1 MTPLSLDAPD
11 VVEFIG
17 ANHRVFLFCR
27 DGARHPIGYAMRS
40 VAYRSATRC
49 LYFATYAK
57 SAKVQHLR
65 SSREVACL
73 IGDDE
78 DWVSVCGLAH
88 VYQPSAYQPSAA
100 EVDEII
106 GKSSP
111 DQRVPESVVAKVRD
125 RLLSGKR
132 CFIGLTLTE
141 VRAADLPD
149 RRA

>member
-1 MTPLSLDAPD
+1 MTPLSLDSPD
-11 VVEFIG
+11 VVEFIR

-27 DGARHPIGYAMRS
+27 DGARRPIGYAMRS
-40 VAYRSATRC
+40 VAYRAATRA
-49 LYFATYAK
+49 LSFATYAK

-65 SSREVACL
+65 SAPEVACL
-73 IGDDE
+73 IGGDE
-78 DWVSVCGLAH
+78 GWVSASGFAH
-88 VYQPSAYQPSAA
+88 VYQPSAA
-100 EVDEII
+100 EVNELI
-106 GKSSP
+106 GDSSP

>member
-1 MTPLSLDAPD
+1 MTPPSLDAPN
-11 VVEFIG
+11 VVEFIR
-17 ANHRVFLFCR
+17 AEHRVFLFCR
-27 DGARHPIGYAMRS
+27 DGARRPIGYAMRS

-65 SSREVACL
+65 SAPEVACL

-78 DWVSVCGLAH
+78 GWVSVGGLAH
-88 VYQPSAYQPSAA
+88 VYQPSAA
-100 EVDEII
+100 EVDELI
-106 GKSSP
+106 GESSP
-111 DQRVPESVVAKVRD
+111 DQRVPDSVVTTVRD

-132 CFIGLTLTE
+132 CFIGLTLTQ

>member
-1 MTPLSLDAPD
+1 MTLLLLDAPE
-11 VVEFIG
+11 VVEFIR

-27 DGARHPIGYAMRS
+27 DGARRPIGYAMRS
-40 VAYRSATRC
+40 VAYRPAARC

-65 SSREVACL
+65 SAPEAACL

-78 DWVSVCGLAH
+78 GWVSARGLAH
-88 VYQPSAYQPSAA
+88 VYQPSAA
-100 EVDEII
+100 EVDELI
-106 GKSSP
+106 GEGSP
-111 DQRVPESVVAKVRD
+111 DQRVPDLVVTKVRD
-125 RLLSGKR
+125 RLRSGKR

>member
-1 MTPLSLDAPD
+1 VTPLSLDAPD
-11 VVEFIG
+11 VIEFIC

-27 DGARHPIGYAMRS
+27 DSARRPIGYAMRS
-40 VAYRSATRC
+40 VAYRPATRS
-49 LYFATYAK
+49 LAFSTYAK

-65 SSREVACL
+65 SAPGAACL

-78 DWVSVCGLAH
+78 GWLSVSGFAH
-88 VYQPSAYQPSAA
+88 VYQPSAA
-100 EVDEII
+100 EVDELI
-106 GKSSP
+106 GGESAP
-111 DQRVPESVVAKVRD
+111 DQRVPDSVVTKVGD

-141 VRAADLPD
+141 VRAAELPD

>member
-1 MTPLSLDAPD
+1 VTPLSLDAPD
-11 VVEFIG
+11 VVEFIR

-27 DGARHPIGYAMRS
+27 DGARRPIGYAMRS
-40 VAYRSATRC
+40 VGYRPATRS
-49 LYFATYAK
+49 LSFATYAK

-65 SSREVACL
+65 SAPEVACL

-78 DWVSVCGLAH
+78 GWVSVSGLAQ
-88 VYQPSAYQPSAA
+88 VYQPSAA
-100 EVDEII
+100 EVDELI
-106 GKSSP
+106 GGESSA
-111 DQRVPESVVAKVRD
+111 DQRVPESVVTKVRD

-132 CFIGLTLTE
+132 CVIGVTLTE